1 MTPIEA
7 IKEQV
12 RIEDL
17 VAEAFTVKGRGKVR
31 TTQEHDSLKLWTES
45 NTWYWFSRS
54 IGGDIFD
61 WHQLQHKCDFRSA
74 LEDLARRAGVD
85 LKPLSDQER
94 QEAEQ
99 ARVERRQ
106 RFEVLALAATHYHA
120 VLLHHPDAQPAR
132 DYCAARG
139 WDEATI
145 EREQIGY
152 VLPTDNNGLSVGE
165 SKVESPKSGVAWTP
179 LHRKLRVAGLA
190 DHPAARA
197 VLSIPGDM
205 IVYAHRERGRVV
217 YLSGRSIE
225 GKRHYNL
232 PEESGGK
239 KRPYVN
245 EPLRLDDD
253 VAGDVQLLVEGQ
265 ADAISLGMMGIE
277 ATALCGLAAD
287 ELKGMT
293 HVALDNDD
301 AGVNKALDLA
311 LSFDPLCRVVTWPA
325 TIKHKVD
332 GQNHLEVKDAN
343 DLVRGRVSPADI
355 GGILK
360 NSPMAIS
367 LLAARA
373 GAAGADDKEVIGRF
387 FEVFCSLDEVLST
400 RLKPSL
406 AGHLCKGSMAQFNR
420 LLKAYKKQTG
430 QDKPAGERFEH
441 SAGGAKGGLVWEQCL
456 NWDAAGVGK
465 VAYAVRG
472 LDGKINTK
480 ATVDVAGVSYVPYPA
495 NMGLIEAEVVL
506 FPEKPVDYSNEKAL
520 VEEVRQFIH
529 RYLDIDPFYEKLAAY
544 YVLFSWL
551 YDVFENLPYLRAIG
565 DYGTG
570 KTRFIQVIGA
580 CCYRPMFTSGAST
593 TSPVFNVIDIFS
605 GTLIIDEAD
614 FGNSDSDAEI
624 IKILNVGYYKKGVVL
639 RSEKDPSDASDKYW
653 PSAKKV
659 YGPKILATRKP
670 FMDRATESRCLTK
683 RMTTARPR
691 PGIPY
696 TLGPEFW
703 REATDLRNKLLMY
716 RLRNHKPMLIDQRL
730 ADESVEPRLNQVTMA
745 LKTIIKDDDMRRDI
759 DTFIRAYND
768 LLISDRQMTLP
779 AVVVQALAE
788 IHWAPNPVNILGED
802 TRDFSMK
809 AIAEHVQKIVNEIDP
824 DTRVNPKQISAV
836 LNEDL
841 GLVQRAPHPR
851 NRRAMLIY
859 EEADLVAL
867 MSRYGVEKPLQQ

>member
-1 MTPIEA
+1 MTPIET

-12 RIEDL
+12 RIEEL
-17 VAEAFTVKGRGKVR
+17 VAETLTVKGRGKVR

-45 NTWYWFSRS
+45 NTWYWFSRGF
-54 IGGDIFD
+54 GGDVFD
-61 WHQLQHKCDFRSA
+61 WYQLQHKCDFRSA

-85 LKPLSDQER
+85 LQPLSDEER
-94 QEAEQ
+94 QQAEQ
-99 ARVERRQ
+99 ARSERR
-106 RFEVLALAATHYHA
+106 RHFEVLALAAAHYHA
-120 VLLHHPDAQPAR
+120 VLRDHPDAQAAR
-132 DYCAARG
+132 DYCIRRG
-139 WDEATI
+139 WDEETVA
-145 EREQIGY
+145 REQIGY
-152 VLPTDNNGLSVGE
+152 VLPGE
-165 SKVESPKSGVAWTP
+165 SEVQRSESGVEWTP
-179 LHRKLRVAGLA
+179 LHRQLREAGLA

-205 IVYAHRERGRVV
+205 IVYVHRERGRVV
-217 YLSGRSIE
+217 YLSGRSVE

-239 KRPYVN
+239 RQPYTN
-245 EPLRLDDD
+245 EPQRRFDP
-253 VAGDVQLLVEGQ
+253 VAGDAHVLVEGQ
-265 ADAISLGMMGIE
+265 ADAISLGVFGIQS
-277 ATALCGLAAD
+277 TALCSLDPGAVK
-287 ELKGMT
+287 EMT
-293 HVALDNDD
+293 HVALDNDN

-311 LSFDPLCRVVTWPA
+311 LTMDPLCRVVTWPA
-325 TIKHKVD
+325 TVKHKED
-332 GQNHLEVKDAN
+332 GKNHLEVKDAN
-343 DLVRGRVSPADI
+343 DLIRGRVTPADVA
-355 GGILK
+355 GILK
-360 NSPMAIS
+360 AAPMAIT
-367 LLAARA
+367 LLAAHA
-373 GAAGADDKEVIGRF
+373 GAASADDNELIGRF
-387 FEVFCSLDEVLST
+387 FEIFCSLDEVLSA

-420 LLKAYKKQTG
+420 LLKAYKKQSG
-430 QDKPAGERFEH
+430 LERPAGERFEH
-441 SAGGAKGGLVWEQCL
+441 SAGGAKGGLVWEQCI
-456 NWDAAGVGK
+456 NWDGTGVGK

-472 LDGKINTK
+472 LDGKISTK
-480 ATVDVAGVSYVPYPA
+480 ATVDAAGVSYVPYPA
-495 NMGLIEAEVVL
+495 NMGLIDAEVIL
-506 FPEKPVDYSNEKAL
+506 FPEKPVEYASEKAL
-520 VEEVRQFIH
+520 VEDVRRFIH
-529 RYLDIDPFYEKLAAY
+529 TYLDIDPFYEKLAAY

-551 YDVFENLPYLRAIG
+551 YDLFENLPYLRALG

-614 FGNSDSDAEI
+614 FGNSDADAEI

-639 RSEKDPSDASDKYW
+639 RSEKDPNESSDKYW

-670 FMDRATESRCLTK
+670 FVDRATESRCLTK

-716 RLRNHKPMLIDQRL
+716 RLRNHKPMPIDQRL

-788 IHWAPNPVNILGED
+788 IHWTPNPVNILGED

-809 AIAEHVQKIVNEIDP
+809 AIAEHMQRIVNEIDP
-824 DTRVNPKQISAV
+824 DTRVNAKQISAV

-851 NRRAMLIY
+851 TRRAMLVF
-859 EEADLVAL
+859 EEADLLAL